1 MAYGAF
7 QKSESQRNPA
17 VGESPENQLATRVL
31 WAGRGLVGLQKNGF
45 GEDPVFD
52 CFVAEG
58 GNTADTGIVGYVM
71 VSRIYS
77 SWQGKSLRIGDLYVI
92 EDHRRKGIG
101 TQLLRRVMKECED
114 QGCRRIDC
122 SPQLV
127 NKALISFLKKHGAK
141 DMTSEDG
148 WSYYQ
153 LSQENMQKLVATSIK

>member
-1 MAYGAF
+1 MTKIRSARVEDCSKLAEIMRHRSDIAF
-7 QKSESQRNPA
+7 TDADVIISR
-17 VGESPENQLATRVL
+17 
-31 WAGRGLVGLQKNGF
+31 LQKNGF

-153 LSQENMQKLVATSIK
+153 LSQENMQRLVATSIK